1 MLRAPEFFQTTLA
14 QQNSKSSRPSLLR
27 NLRLPVPSLLRHLL
41 PERLQ
46 RLRREKRKPNEK
58 EITMNTTLAAL
69 IVFGCLVGAVLLG
82 RALRRLLP
90 EDHLTADSRDTIKL
104 AMGLVATMTALVLGL
119 LVSSAK
125 GAYDTKRSEV
135 IQMAAKV
142 AFLDRLLSLYGPEA
156 AEARA
161 GFHEAVQEA
170 VRQMW
175 PDEAGVSA
183 HLAPNTQS
191 WNVVYIAVQNL
202 SPHDD
207 TQRKLKEQAITLA
220 TELGQLRSL
229 LAAQAA
235 ASISIPMLIILV
247 SSLVVIFLGFSVLA
261 PPNATVILAL
271 MIAALAVAGAIFL
284 ILELDQPFAGL
295 IRISS
300 EPMLNALSQL
310 AK

>member
-1 MLRAPEFFQTTLA
+1 
-14 QQNSKSSRPSLLR
+14 
-27 NLRLPVPSLLRHLL
+27 
-41 PERLQ
+41 
-46 RLRREKRKPNEK
+46 
-58 EITMNTTLAAL
+58 MNTTLTAL

-90 EDHLTADSRDTIKL
+90 EAHLTADSRDTIKL

-125 GAYDTKRSEV
+125 GSYDTKRSEV

-142 AFLDRLLSLYGPEA
+142 AFLDRLLSLYGPGA
-156 AEARA
+156 AEGRA
-161 GFHEAVQEA
+161 SFHEAVQEA

-175 PDEAGVSA
+175 PDEAA
-183 HLAPNTQS
+183 APANLAPNTQS
-191 WNVVYIAVQNL
+191 GNVVYVAVQNL
-202 SPHDD
+202 SPQDD
-207 TQRKLKEQAITLA
+207 TQRKLKDQATTVA

-229 LAAQAA
+229 LAAQAG
-235 ASISIPMLIILV
+235 ASISMPMLIILV
-247 SSLVVIFLGFSVLA
+247 SWLVVIFLGFSVLA
-261 PPNATVILAL
+261 PSNATVIFAL

-284 ILELDQPFAGL
+284 ILELDQPFGGF

-300 EPMLNALSQL
+300 EPMLNALHEF

>member
-1 MLRAPEFFQTTLA
+1 MLPAPWSFQTLPA
-14 QQNSKSSRPSLLR
+14 QQNSQTQRPSLLR
-27 NLRLPVPSLLRHLL
+27 SLRLPLPRSVRRPR
-41 PERLQ
+41 PERLPQ
-46 RLRREKRKPNEK
+46 LREEKKKLSDK
-58 EITMNTTLAAL
+58 ELTMNTTLTAL

-90 EDHLTADSRDTIKL
+90 EDHLAADSRDTIKL

-142 AFLDRLLSLYGPEA
+142 AFLERVLGLYGQEA
-156 AEARA
+156 TEARA
-161 GFHEAVQEA
+161 GIREAVEEV

-175 PDEAGVSA
+175 PEEARVSA
-183 HLAPNTQS
+183 RLAPDTRAGNA
-191 WNVVYIAVQNL
+191 VYSAIEGL

-207 TQRKLKEQAITLA
+207 AQRKLKDQATTLA
-220 TELGQLRSL
+220 TDFAQLRSL
-229 LAAQAA
+229 LLAQSV
-235 ASISIPMLIILV
+235 ASISMPMLIILV
-247 SSLVVIFLGFSVLA
+247 SWLVVIFLGFSVLA
-261 PPNATVILAL
+261 PPNATVMFAL
-271 MIAALAVAGAIFL
+271 MVSSLAVSGAIFL

-300 EPMLNALSQL
+300 EPMLNALH
-310 AK
+310 